1 MDKDKEAFLKNIPL
15 LEGIPEED
23 IQNISKYFHLKEYK
37 KNDYIFFE
45 GDEEPGIYIVVEGI
59 VKLIK
64 ETADGKTVILRLVT
78 PKEVFGWL
86 VVGDTKPTSTYTA
99 QALMDTKV
107 LHISNQ
113 DFIKLLKQYPALA
126 IKITCDASKM
136 LLEAYDRLKSL
147 AAEKVEG
154 RIASLLLELSRKIG
168 VEQGDKVVIKA
179 PITRQD
185 LAEMTGTT
193 VETAIRI
200 MSRWKKEGIVNTERG
215 KIEIIDIDYLEDLV
229 S

>member
-1 MDKDKEAFLKNIPL
+1 MDKENFLKQVPL

-23 IQNISKYFHLKEYK
+23 LNKVAQYFHLKEYK
-37 KNDYIFFE
+37 KNEYIFFE
-45 GDEEPGIYIVVEGI
+45 GDEEPGIYIVIEGI

-86 VVGDTKPTSTYTA
+86 VVGESRPESTYTA
-99 QALMDTKV
+99 QALVDTKV
-107 LHISNQ
+107 LFISNR
-113 DFIKLLKQYPALA
+113 DFLKLLNLYPALA

-147 AAEKVEG
+147 AAEKVER
-154 RIASLLLELSRKIG
+154 RIANLLLELSKKIG
-168 VEQGDKVVIKA
+168 KEVDGKIVIEA

-185 LAEMTGTT
+185 IAEMTGTT

-200 MSRWKKEGIVNTERG
+200 MSKWKKEGIVNTERG
-215 KIEIIDIDYLEDLV
+215 KIEILDPDYLEDLIA
-229 S
+229 